1 MVKVSVIIPCY
12 NLGEFIDE
20 AVDSVFESTFRDF
33 EIIIVNDGST
43 DELTNEKLNNYN
55 KPHVKVITT
64 KNQGVCAARNT
75 AIANSTGIYILPLD
89 ADDRIAD
96 TYIEKAVRIL
106 DIQNNIGIV
115 YPEVEFFGE
124 NGAWDIEEF
133 TMKKMLLTNLIVV
146 SGMYRKE
153 DYIKTAGY
161 DINLKEGFEDWD
173 FWLSMLELGGKVYR
187 IPEKLFYYRL
197 RDVSRNSSI
206 DPVKLNVL
214 RRKIIKKHIDL
225 YLQYLPDSISLLE
238 QVQGL
243 NAYKKSFIDIKNSL
257 DYKIGRIL
265 LIPFRKIKSIFV
277 R

>member
-1 MVKVSVIIPCY
+1 MKVSVIIPCY